1 MTKAEIVQALYTRVG
16 GFSKKESADI
26 VDMVFEMMKETLGRG
41 EKIKIS
47 GFGNFVLRDKRQR
60 PGRNPQTG
68 DPIKISERR
77 VLTFKAS
84 QILKQALNPRNGNG
98 AHLDEN
104 ENEEEDEEIEDP
116 EVDSDADANGEVTAS
131 NGEAP
136 AAAAAAGAAVGAPLD
151 APAPPP
157 PAAANEAPKE

>member
-26 VDMVFEMMKETLGRG
+26 VDLVFEMMKETLGRG

-84 QILKQALNPRNGNG
+84 QILKQALNPKKAAGITNGNG
-98 AHLDEN
+98 TTSVS
-104 ENEEEDEEIEDP
+104 P
-116 EVDSDADANGEVTAS
+116 SQP
-131 NGEAP
+131 P
-136 AAAAAAGAAVGAPLD
+136 AAAAAPSAGGIGGASS
-151 APAPPP
+151 ATA
-157 PAAANEAPKE
+157 EAKEP

>member
-98 AHLDEN
+98 EHIEDDLDIDEDDDNDEN
-104 ENEEEDEEIEDP
+104 EV
-116 EVDSDADANGEVTAS
+116 EV
-131 NGEAP
+131 
-136 AAAAAAGAAVGAPLD
+136 AAEGA
-151 APAPPP
+151 APAPVPP
-157 PAAANEAPKE
+157 PATATNEAPKE

>member
-1 MTKAEIVQALYTRVG
+1 MTKAEIVQAIYARVG

-26 VDMVFEMMKETLGRG
+26 VDLVFEMMKETLGRG

-77 VLTFKAS
+77 VLTFKSS
-84 QILKQALNPRNGNG
+84 QILKQALNPRR
-98 AHLDEN
+98 
-104 ENEEEDEEIEDP
+104 
-116 EVDSDADANGEVTAS
+116 SSANGQSSPPGAAGSGSATGGTATGS
-131 NGEAP
+131 
-136 AAAAAAGAAVGAPLD
+136 AAAV
-151 APAPPP
+151 
-157 PAAANEAPKE
+157 EAKD

>member
-1 MTKAEIVQALYTRVG
+1 MTKAEIVQALYSKVG
-16 GFSKKESADI
+16 GFSRKESAEL
-26 VDMVFEMMKETLGRG
+26 VDLVFEMMKETLGKG

-84 QILKQALNPRNGNG
+84 QILKQTLNPRNGR
-98 AHLDEN
+98 AARDA
-104 ENEEEDEEIEDP
+104 
-116 EVDSDADANGEVTAS
+116 SDGNTPLPSSGPVASGTSSLSASAADGGVH
-131 NGEAP
+131 
-136 AAAAAAGAAVGAPLD
+136 
-151 APAPPP
+151 
-157 PAAANEAPKE
+157 AANLHPTKD

>member
-26 VDMVFEMMKETLGRG
+26 VDLVFEMMKETLGRG

-84 QILKQALNPRNGNG
+84 QILKQALNAKEKEKNGSAPHLNG
-98 AHLDEN
+98 VGPSVGLSTGAAGGGMSVPL
-104 ENEEEDEEIEDP
+104 
-116 EVDSDADANGEVTAS
+116 
-131 NGEAP
+131 
-136 AAAAAAGAAVGAPLD
+136 AAAAS
-151 APAPPP
+151 
-157 PAAANEAPKE
+157 EAPKE

>member
-26 VDMVFEMMKETLGRG
+26 VDLVFEMMKETLGRG

-84 QILKQALNPRNGNG
+84 QILKQALNPRNGAPQPQTSQSQNG
-98 AHLDEN
+98 QT
-104 ENEEEDEEIEDP
+104 
-116 EVDSDADANGEVTAS
+116 S
-131 NGEAP
+131 
-136 AAAAAAGAAVGAPLD
+136 AAVATP
-151 APAPPP
+151 APAPE
-157 PAAANEAPKE
+157 PAAISGTSDATPLATKE

>member
-84 QILKQALNPRNGNG
+84 QILKQALNPKNGNG
-98 AHLDEN
+98 TH
-104 ENEEEDEEIEDP
+104 
-116 EVDSDADANGEVTAS
+116 AS
-131 NGEAP
+131 S
-136 AAAAAAGAAVGAPLD
+136 
-151 APAPPP
+151 APPSGPRPDGQATPSSSAPSSGREGSPTTNAVQGRAGETGLMGVP
-157 PAAANEAPKE
+157 PSPTPVASEAPKE

>member
-26 VDMVFEMMKETLGRG
+26 VDLVFEMMKETLGRG

-84 QILKQALNPRNGNG
+84 QILKQALNAKEKTRENGGSVGHGATNG
-98 AHLDEN
+98 SGGGSGLSAGGSSGMGMPL
-104 ENEEEDEEIEDP
+104 
-116 EVDSDADANGEVTAS
+116 AAS
-131 NGEAP
+131 AS
-136 AAAAAAGAAVGAPLD
+136 
-151 APAPPP
+151 
-157 PAAANEAPKE
+157 EAPKE